1 MVFNSFQ
8 FLWLFPLIF
17 AVYYAVVR
25 FAGTWHHGRA
35 ANLLL
40 VIISYGVYAQWGL
53 GYAAVMLG
61 VTVVTYVSARLIE
74 RHNAYGSKRYLVVT
88 GAVLALLP
96 LLVLKYSGLLVDLAG
111 IVYAPARSVE
121 VSLVAP
127 MGISFFSFQALG
139 YLFDV
144 YRRRIEAEH
153 DWWDYMLFVS
163 FFPQILCGP
172 ISRAENLLP
181 QIKAKRKF
189 CYPAAVEGLKML
201 LWGMFIKVVM
211 ADRLAL
217 YVDLVLGNYTVCS
230 GTSCLMAMV
239 MFTFQIYGDFAGYSL
254 MACGVGR
261 LLGFDLVNNFRN
273 PYLAVSVT
281 DFWRRWHIS
290 LSTWLRDYVYI
301 PLGGSRCGRWRN
313 RLNIIITFAVCG
325 VWHGARL
332 SYIVWGLLHGLL
344 QVVEKFFGLGRRES
358 RNVAVKVIRMVVT
371 FVVINV
377 TMLVFRMPTVADAWR
392 CIVQIFTDHG
402 PLLLVNA
409 RTTMVY
415 CVASIAV
422 VVAHDILT
430 EYRPGSRVLM
440 CSRNVVV
447 RWGVYATLTV
457 SIVMAGVLGSGDF
470 IYLRF

>member
-1 MVFNSFQ
+1 MVFNSLQ

-17 AVYYAVVR
+17 AVYYALVKLTGAR
-25 FAGTWHHGRA
+25 YHGRV
-35 ANLLL
+35 ANLML
-40 VIISYGVYAQWGL
+40 VVVSYGVYAQWGL

-61 VTVVTYVSARLIE
+61 VTVMTYLAARLIE
-74 RHNAYGSKRYLVVT
+74 QRKAYGRKRYLIVT
-88 GAVLALLP
+88 GVVLALLP
-96 LLVLKYSGLLVDLAG
+96 LIVLKYTGLLTQLAG
-111 IVYAPARSVE
+111 LVYAPARSIE
-121 VSLVAP
+121 VTLVAP
-127 MGISFFSFQALG
+127 MGISFFTFQALG

-153 DWWDYMLFVS
+153 NWWNYMLFVS

-172 ISRAENLLP
+172 ISRAGNLLP
-181 QIKAKRKF
+181 QIKSQREF
-189 CYPAAVEGLKML
+189 CYPMVVSGLKMF

-217 YVDLVLGNYTVCS
+217 YVDLVLGNYAACT
-230 GTSCLMAMV
+230 GTTCLVAMV
-239 MFTFQIYGDFAGYSL
+239 MFSFQIYGDFAGYSL
-254 MACGVGR
+254 MARGVGR

-301 PLGGSRCGRWRN
+301 PLGGSRCSRWRN

-325 VWHGARL
+325 VWHGAGL

-344 QVVEKFFGLGRRES
+344 QVVEKAIGLGRTEC
-358 RNVAVKVIRMVVT
+358 RNIAEKVIRIILT

-377 TMLVFRMPTVADAWR
+377 TMLVFRMPTVADACT
-392 CIVQIFTDHG
+392 CIVRIFTDHG
-402 PLLLVNA
+402 PILLYNA
-409 RTTMVY
+409 HTTMAY
-415 CVASIAV
+415 CIASIAV
-422 VVAHDILT
+422 VVAHDVWT
-430 EYRPGSRVLM
+430 EYRPGSKVLM
-440 CSRNVVV
+440 DSHHRVV
-447 RWGVYATLTV
+447 RWGAYAALAM
-457 SIVMAGVLGSGDF
+457 SIVMTGVLGSCDF